1 MQVSFL
7 PRTPRVGHRAVL
19 LAHADDAAT
28 ETTGGCL
35 QWNDPINYPG
45 SSALA
50 AQLAGSGLS
59 CVGGDCGGTE
69 TFGAS
74 PAAADAYASWQ
85 SMVAD
90 HGAAPDKVVIVAT
103 SMGFCTAYQM
113 ARANPGKVAA
123 IAGIVPAVSLT
134 DIYRNNRAG
143 LGPSVRA
150 AWGMSVGQ
158 SLPTIAD
165 PSLNPLVFA
174 GIAVRLYYSTADQVN
189 MPAMVTAFAS
199 LVGAT
204 TQVISTTLG
213 HGDAAIGATPIP
225 DLAQFLVANGA

>member
-1 MQVSFL
+1 KKRLPVSRAAGGPRLPRSDGAQPHLQPLREPGRGFGQRPQQLRRPHAVGHHREDVVSGYQAVYAPLGGQMQVSFL

-123 IAGIVPAVSLT
+123 I
-134 DIYRNNRAG
+134 
-143 LGPSVRA
+143 
-150 AWGMSVGQ
+150 
-158 SLPTIAD
+158 
-165 PSLNPLVFA
+165 
-174 GIAVRLYYSTADQVN
+174 
-189 MPAMVTAFAS
+189 
-199 LVGAT
+199 
-204 TQVISTTLG
+204 
-213 HGDAAIGATPIP
+213 
-225 DLAQFLVANGA
+225 